1 MGLMHAMFSS
11 LASRYMFHPPELP
24 FYTLNEEEGSKKLK
38 LRLRHILNPN
48 IPSCKPEYLESLDI
62 FKIRTKRRN
71 DIVALYVK
79 NPSASWTILY
89 SHTNA
94 EDLGVLLR
102 DKSFR
107 ELSDDLGVNVMPS
120 EKDTYAD
127 IEAAYG
133 CLVDKYGAKEED
145 VILYGR
151 SIGSGPTIDLA
162 TRLPKLRGV
171 VLESGITS
179 VFRVASL
186 AFCGVVSK
194 RQSYSFDIYK
204 NLEKIAL
211 VSCPVVVIHGTDDE
225 MVDLWHGEQ
234 LWSHSKYQYEPLWIE
249 GGKHNDLDKYPQF
262 TEHLKKFVSDMEI
275 ESGYRRTS
283 QRSRR
288 GSASSEED
296 QSSTKSLN
304 VDQPEE
310 QTRNVNGKRFI
321 SGRLLNCFKP
331 ASTK

>member
-48 IPSCKPEYLESLDI
+48 IPSCKPEYLETLDI
-62 FKIRTKRRN
+62 SKIRTKRGN

-79 NPSASWTILY
+79 NPSASSTILY

-107 ELSDDLGVNVMPS
+107 ELNDDLGVNVMVYDYSGYGQSTGKPS

-194 RQSYSFDIYK
+194 RRSYSFDIYK

-234 LWSHSKYQYEPLWIE
+234 VWSRSKYQYEPLWIE
-249 GGKHNDLDKYPQF
+249 GGKHNNLDKYPQF
-262 TEHLKKFVSDMEI
+262 TEHL
-275 ESGYRRTS
+275 
-283 QRSRR
+283 
-288 GSASSEED
+288 
-296 QSSTKSLN
+296 
-304 VDQPEE
+304 
-310 QTRNVNGKRFI
+310 
-321 SGRLLNCFKP
+321 
-331 ASTK
+331 

>member
-1 MGLMHAMFSS
+1 
-11 LASRYMFHPPELP
+11 MFHPPELP
-24 FYTLNEEEGSKKLK
+24 FYTLNEEEGNKKLK

-48 IPSCKPEYLESLDI
+48 IPSCKPEYLETLDI
-62 FKIRTKRRN
+62 FKIRTKRGN
-71 DIVALYVK
+71 DIVAL
-79 NPSASWTILY
+79 
-89 SHTNA
+89 
-94 EDLGVLLR
+94 
-102 DKSFR
+102 
-107 ELSDDLGVNVMPS
+107 ELNDDLGVNVMVYDYSGYGQSTGKPS

-133 CLVDKYGAKEED
+133 CLVDKYGEE

-179 VFRVASL
+179 VFRMMKWWT
-186 AFCGVVSK
+186 CGMESNFGLI
-194 RQSYSFDIYK
+194 RSTSM
-204 NLEKIAL
+204 NH
-211 VSCPVVVIHGTDDE
+211 CG
-225 MVDLWHGEQ
+225 
-234 LWSHSKYQYEPLWIE
+234 E

-262 TEHLKKFVSDMEI
+262 IEHLKKFVSDMEI

-288 GSASSEED
+288 GPASSEEG
-296 QSSTKSLN
+296 QSSTKSFN

-310 QTRNVNGKRFI
+310 QARNVNGKRFI
-321 SGRLLNCFKP
+321 SVGLLNCFKP
-331 ASTK
+331 ASTKQVVHDSQK